1 MEITSINQLDLSQD
15 IYTYADYLLWQF
27 KQRVEILKGR
37 IFKMAGANINHQ
49 KISRNLTTEL
59 YPFFKSKQCQLF
71 YAPFDVVLPNR
82 EGKENTVVQP
92 DLCVVCDPKKLADGK
107 RGLGTPDRIG
117 EILSPGNSR
126 HDTDDKFHLYEE
138 AGVSEYWIVRPND
151 KEVNIFILENGTY
164 RGLAPIAEGKT
175 IHSVKFPE
183 LSINTK
189 AIFEE

>member
-1 MEITSINQLDLSQD
+1 MAIQTTSGN
-15 IYTYADYLLWQF
+15 T
-27 KQRVEILKGR
+27 QRE
-37 IFKMAGANINHQ
+37 N
-49 KISRNLTTEL
+49 
-59 YPFFKSKQCQLF
+59 LF
-71 YAPFDVVLPNR
+71 YAPFDVVLPSR
-82 EGKENTVVQP
+82 EGEENTVVQP

-107 RGLGTPDRIG
+107 RCLGAPDLIV
-117 EILSPGNSR
+117 EILSPGNAR

-138 AGVSEYWIVRPND
+138 AGVGEYWIVRPND
-151 KEVNIFILENGTY
+151 KEVNVFVLENGAY